1 MLKEILVYRIK
12 RRGRRKKYNAKSSI
26 AEAISLSLKLVGMYN
41 GAMPKKYLQKQPPDI
56 FYKNRVF
63 RKIRRKMPV
72 LQSLFNTAT
81 SPRPATS
88 LSQVLLSE
96 FCEVFRN
103 T

>member
-56 FYKNRVF
+56 FYKEFFAKFAEKCLRC
-63 RKIRRKMPV
+63 
-72 LQSLFNTAT
+72 
-81 SPRPATS
+81 S
-88 LSQVLLSE
+88 LSLIQLQAQGLQLLCHRY
-96 FCEVFRN
+96 F
-103 T
+103 